1 MSSDAHRTE
10 TQKNR
15 EAGDYDKLPEALR
28 SQLTPKEWQW
38 LPDASKARFV
48 QQATEPEFT

>member
-1 MSSDAHRTE
+1 MDGPTTNTHTDDL
-10 TQKNR
+10 
-15 EAGDYDKLPEALR
+15 AGDYNKLPEALR

>member
-1 MSSDAHRTE
+1 MTE
-10 TQKNR
+10 VPRDIATDT
-15 EAGDYDKLPEALR
+15 GDYEKLPECLR

-48 QQATEPEFT
+48 QNATEPEFT